1 MLKVFLF
8 LFTSLSLSLSLPL
21 SLPSLSFSPST
32 SYPLEIEVVTGAS
45 SHHRTVPILGIHQTP
60 NTTAGRITMAAGQVP
75 ADHLTSGRIAVYGD
89 SNCIDSAHLQSGK

>member
-8 LFTSLSLSLSLPL
+8 LFTSLSLSLSLPSL
-21 SLPSLSFSPST
+21 SLHLLSFLT
-32 SYPLEIEVVTGAS
+32 EIEVVTGAS